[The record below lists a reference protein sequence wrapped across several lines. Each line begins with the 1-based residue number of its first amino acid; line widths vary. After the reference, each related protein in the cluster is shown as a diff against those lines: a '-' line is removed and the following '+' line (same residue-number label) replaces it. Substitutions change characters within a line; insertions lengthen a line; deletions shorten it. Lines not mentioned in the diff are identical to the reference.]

1 MVCFMNRDFASYDDF
16 FYKNANDELLEENV
30 WIATIL
36 NQLLAEKSGRIFD
49 FGCGSGEWLKLF
61 SSYSN
66 DVYACDIS
74 PSAINYCKESHDRVN
89 FFLFNGKSLPF
100 LNESVDI
107 IVCFWVIQEI
117 LEEQQLEKILGE
129 FSRILN
135 AHGVLLLIENKYSD
149 IRSIV
154 RSDKFGDLM
163 EMNGSIIRQFPNN
176 SATDILGNYKLK
188 CEKHTEKNSIFFE
201 VYVKSL

>member
-1 MVCFMNRDFASYDDF
+1 MNRDFASYNDF

-36 NQLLAEKSGRIFD
+36 NQLLTEKSVRILD

-61 SSYSN
+61 SPYSN

-74 PSAINYCKESHDRVN
+74 PSAISYCKESNDRVN
-89 FFLFNGKSLPF
+89 FFLFDGKSLPF
-100 LNESVDI
+100 LNESMDI

-117 LEEQQLEKILGE
+117 LEEQQLEKIFSE

-135 AHGVLLLIENKYSD
+135 EHGLLLLIENKYSD
-149 IRSIV
+149 IRSLI

-163 EMNGSIIRQFPNN
+163 GMNDSIIRQFPNN

-201 VYVKSL
+201 VYAKSL